1 MPFQDRPSAPFP
13 VVGSCANCLS
23 YAMHYPERAIL
34 PAVTHL
40 WIDDEWIP
48 LCDSHARSW
57 IEAIVDVKVDEEERD
72 SRL

>member
-1 MPFQDRPSAPFP
+1 
-13 VVGSCANCLS
+13 
-23 YAMHYPERAIL
+23 MHYPERAIL